1 MVIVFDLD
9 DTLYDEIDFVK
20 SGFLEVS
27 EYLGDR
33 RYFEFM
39 WSEFVTNGSGKIFD
53 KLIDK
58 FSIKEDIT
66 KLIEI
71 YRFHT
76 PRITLPSS
84 SKKVLKYALNY
95 KSAIITDGHY
105 ITQKNKYQA
114 LGLDKYIDLP
124 IFTDFY
130 HTKKPELK
138 PFKMVMEKF
147 ADNEYIYI
155 SDNPKKDFIAP
166 KKLGWKTL
174 RYKNPN
180 GIYRDIENNAD
191 IEVYSREEIL
201 KVLQKDIL

>member
-39 WSEFVTNGSGKIFD
+39 WSEFKINGSGKIFD

-76 PRITLPSS
+76 PRITLLSS

-130 HTKKPELK
+130 HTKKPKLK

-147 ADNEYIYI
+147 ADSEYIYI

>member
-147 ADNEYIYI
+147 ADSEYIYI

-166 KKLGWKTL
+166 KELGWKTL

-180 GIYRDIENNAD
+180 GIYRNIENNAD

-201 KVLQKDIL
+201 KVLDGRY